1 MKKDVSVT
9 IHVSKNS
16 FKRLLGRLSLEWA
29 EEERR
34 KMGTISVGNVSCIWG

>member
-29 EEERR
+29 EEERTE
-34 KMGTISVGNVSCIWG
+34 KSEQCFEGK